1 MNNNEENLTPHLD
14 NLGASNKT
22 IFGHPAALFVLFFT
36 EMWERF
42 SYYGMRA
49 LLTVF
54 LITEISKGGWGW
66 SNGDAM
72 SLYGWYTSLVYA
84 TPLLGGMIADKLTGY
99 KKAILIGALLMT
111 LGHASMALEGFDKNF
126 FFIGLG
132 LMILG
137 NGMFKPNISS
147 MVGQLY
153 PDTSSKKDAGY
164 TIFYMGINAG
174 AFLGSLLCGYLGE
187 KIGWHY
193 GFGLAGVFMF
203 FGMLQFYFGQ
213 KIFGVIGNK
222 PLTAAELEAKKSVE
236 TEIEEAPKHVVK
248 DRLFV
253 VAVLMIASIF
263 FFLAFEQAGGSLS
276 IFAKDF
282 TQRVL
287 EGSAATTF
295 KWIDALLTIF
305 PIVVVTIVL
314 LALAKKIFKQYPLTI
329 IFTLLSFSSIAIL
342 GLWKVQREFTA
353 LETEVT
359 VSWFQILN
367 AFFIVMF
374 ASAFSKIWE
383 KYWNPSG
390 PVKFA
395 MGLFLVGISFLV
407 VAYGA
412 ADIPQ
417 GAAAGAVRVS
427 MLWLVLAYFFQT
439 MGELCLSPVGLSY
452 VSKLSPKKLLGLIF
466 GFWFLASAISNKIAA
481 MMGGMI
487 DKISA
492 EYSLSTFFLII
503 AIMPIAVGLILIIMN
518 PMLKKKMHGIN

>member
-1 MNNNEENLTPHLD
+1 MNQTNDQELSKHLS
-14 NLGASNKT
+14 NLGATDKMVM
-22 IFGHPAALFVLFFT
+22 GHPAALFILFFT

-49 LLTVF
+49 LLVVF
-54 LITEISKGGWGW
+54 LVSQISDGGWGW
-66 SNGDAM
+66 TNSEAM
-72 SLYGWYTSLVYA
+72 GLYGWYTMLVYA
-84 TPLLGGMIADKLTGY
+84 TPLIGGMIADKLTGF

-111 LGHASMALEGFDKNF
+111 LGHASMALEGFDQNF
-126 FFIGLG
+126 FFVGLG

-153 PDTSSKKDAGY
+153 PDSSSKKDAGY

-213 KIFGVIGNK
+213 KIFGIVGNK
-222 PLTAAELEAKKSVE
+222 PLSAVELEAKNQEV
-236 TEIEEAPKHVVK
+236 EEAPKHVVR

-276 IFAKDF
+276 IFAKDY

-287 EGSAATTF
+287 EGGAATSF
-295 KWIDALLTIF
+295 KWIDAALTIF
-305 PIVVVTIVL
+305 PILVVTFVL
-314 LALAKKIFKQYPLTI
+314 ITLAKKIFSQYPLTI
-329 IFTLLSFSSIAIL
+329 LFTLISFTSIAVL
-342 GLWKVQREFTA
+342 GFWKVHREFTS

-367 AFFIVMF
+367 AFFIVSF
-374 ASAFSKIWE
+374 ASLFSKLWE

-395 MGLFLVGISFLV
+395 LGLFFVGFSFLV

-412 ADIPQ
+412 SDIPQ

-427 MLWLVLAYFFQT
+427 MIWLILAYFFQT

-452 VSKLSPKKLLGLIF
+452 VSKLSPKRLIGLIF
-466 GFWFLASAISNKIAA
+466 GLWFMASAISNMIAA
-481 MMGGMI
+481 QMGGMI
-487 DKISA
+487 DSISA
-492 EYSLSTFFLII
+492 EYSLSVFFLII
-503 AIMPIAVGLILIIMN
+503 AALPIAVGFILLLMN